1 MTTPVKPVLIDV
13 PMPITTPRLILRAP
27 AAGDGAAIND
37 AKRESF
43 ADLNKWMPWAKAMSA
58 VEDDEA
64 VAREAAAKFILR
76 DDLMMLIFERDT
88 GRLIGGTGL
97 HRFDWDKRH
106 FEIGYWV
113 RTSAHGQGYATEV
126 TNALLRFAF
135 NALSARRVE
144 ITHADGNEA
153 SAAVIRKLGFVKEGV
168 RRQATQL
175 PDGRLVDSHVYSR
188 LNLDNL
194 PALDVRWGGPT

>member
-1 MTTPVKPVLIDV
+1 MTTPVKTVLIDV
-13 PMPITTPRLILRAP
+13 PMPIITPRLILRAP

-37 AKRESF
+37 AKAESF
-43 ADLNKWMPWAKAMSA
+43 AALNKWMAWAKTMSTID
-58 VEDDEA
+58 EDEA
-64 VAREAAAKFILR
+64 VAREAAAKFIMR

-88 GRLIGGTGL
+88 GRLVGGSGL
-97 HRFDWDKRH
+97 TRFDWDKRH

-113 RTSAHGQGYATEV
+113 RTSNHGKGYATEV
-126 TNALLRFAF
+126 TNALLRYAF

-144 ITHADGNEA
+144 ITHADGNDA
-153 SAAVIRKLGFVKEGV
+153 SEAVIRKLGFVKEGV
-168 RRQATQL
+168 RREATQL

-194 PALDVRWGGPT
+194 PALDVRWGPP

>member
-13 PMPITTPRLILRAP
+13 PMPIVTPRLILRAP
-27 AAGDGAAIND
+27 APSDGPAMNAA
-37 AKRESF
+37 KLES
-43 ADLNKWMPWAKAMSA
+43 LPELVKWMPWAKTPSTID
-58 VEDDEA
+58 DDEA
-64 VAREAAAKFILR
+64 TAREAAAKFIMR
-76 DDLMMLIFERDT
+76 TDLMMLIFERDT
-88 GRLIGGTGL
+88 GRLVGGTGL

-113 RTSAHGQGYATEV
+113 RTSAHGKGYATEA

-135 NALSARRVE
+135 NALSATRVE
-144 ITHADGNEA
+144 INHADGNDA

-168 RRQATQL
+168 LRNATTL
-175 PDGRLVDSHVYSR
+175 PGGTSVDKHVYSR

-194 PALDVRWGGPT
+194 PALDVRWGPT

>member
-1 MTTPVKPVLIDV
+1 MTTPEKHVLINV
-13 PMPITTPRLILRAP
+13 PMPIITPRLILRA
-27 AAGDGAAIND
+27 AAPGDGAAIND

-43 ADLNKWMPWAKAMSA
+43 NELSKWMPWAKTPST
-58 VEDDEA
+58 VDDDEA
-64 VAREAAAKFILR
+64 VARENAAKFIMR
-76 DDLMMLIFERDT
+76 EDLMMLIFERDT
-88 GRLIGGTGL
+88 GRLVGGTGL

-113 RTSAHGQGYATEV
+113 RTSAHGKGYATEV

-135 NALSARRVE
+135 NELSAKRVE
-144 ITHADGNEA
+144 ITHADGNDA

-168 RRQATQL
+168 MREATQL

-194 PALDVRWGGPT
+194 PALDVRWGPT